1 MAGMCFNYLFLIS
14 TGSAIILFIFSIMAF
29 LNIEGLKIKTGQ
41 YIKSGIMLL
50 INSLFYTAIA
60 AFLKIKMN
68 KDYQRSLER
77 KNKFHSS
84 ASFELPILKVHE

>member
-1 MAGMCFNYLFLIS
+1 MAGICFNYLFLIS

-29 LNIEGLKIKTGQ
+29 FNIEGLKIKSGK
-41 YIKSGIMLL
+41 YIISGIMLL

-60 AFLKIKMN
+60 VFLKIKMN
-68 KDYQRSLER
+68 KDYQLALER

-84 ASFELPILKVHE
+84 ASLELPILKVHE